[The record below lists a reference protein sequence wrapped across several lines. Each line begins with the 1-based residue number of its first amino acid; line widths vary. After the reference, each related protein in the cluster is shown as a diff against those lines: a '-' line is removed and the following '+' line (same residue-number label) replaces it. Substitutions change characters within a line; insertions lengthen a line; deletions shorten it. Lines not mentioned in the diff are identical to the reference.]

1 MLTTETDDGVRTI
14 TLRRPE
20 KRNALTLELR
30 LRVAEELRAA
40 ADAGDV
46 AATVVTGEGSA
57 FCAGFDTTQFG
68 GDAANR
74 RAIVDTSEA
83 FFDAL
88 VEHRKPLVA
97 AVNGPAVGGGFALAL
112 LSDVRVAAE
121 EATFGFSQVLR
132 GIPPS
137 YAAARAVLPPA
148 LAREL
153 CLTGRMVGAEEALAV
168 GLVSEVVPGREVVA
182 RATAIARGLAPA
194 NVVALVK
201 QLARG
206 DAEQSWL
213 PLLQLEKAALRAA
226 VLGE

>member
-1 MLTTETDDGVRTI
+1 MLSAETEQGIRTI

-30 LRVAEELRAA
+30 LQMADELRAA
-40 ADAGDV
+40 AAAEDV
-46 AATVVTGEGSA
+46 TATVVTGEGSA

-68 GDAANR
+68 GDEANR
-74 RAIVDTSEA
+74 RAIVETSEA

-88 VEHRKPLVA
+88 VQHSKPLVA

-137 YAAARAVLPPA
+137 YASARAVLPPA

-153 CLTGRMVGAEEALAV
+153 CLTGRMLDAREALAV
-168 GLVSEVVPGREVVA
+168 GLVTEVVAGDGRA
-182 RATAIARGLAPA
+182 RATAIARELAPP

-201 QLARG
+201 GLVREE
-206 DAEQSWL
+206 AERTWL
-213 PLLQLEKAALRAA
+213 PLLEAEKAALRAA
-226 VLGE
+226 VMP